1 MLILLVALILL
12 ATTCA
17 LFAWLRGG
25 ESEPVTAAAPS
36 CSTCNGSDE
45 RCEQE
50 CMLEA
55 ATKDIEYFNDEELDH
70 YARRRSDSY
79 TEAEVAEFSDVL
91 YTLRPDEIKSWGR
104 SLTLRSIALP
114 DELKDEYVCL
124 TDNA

>member
-17 LFAWLRGG
+17 LFAWLRSG
-25 ESEPVTAAAPS
+25 ESEPVAAAPS

-50 CMLEA
+50 CLLEA
-55 ATKDIEYFNDEELDH
+55 ATKDIVYFNDEELDR

-79 TEAEVAEFSDVL
+79 TEAEVAEFAEVL
-91 YTLRPDEIKSWGR
+91 YTLRPDEIKAWGR